1 MQRNCNFL
9 NVLWSMATH
18 NQKLVGLDVKIDGEG
33 NYFDVKNRILGNFTS
48 VAVKVPRLEKILI
61 DQTKLFKN
69 CLIKTAKKN

>member
-1 MQRNCNFL
+1 
-9 NVLWSMATH
+9 MATH
-18 NQKLVGLDVKIDGEG
+18 NQKLVGLDVKIDCEG

-48 VAVKVPRLEKILI
+48 VAVKVPRWEKILI